1 MKNNLKT
8 YEALGLHFQL
18 KLLVTAVCMYV
29 VIINLN
35 ADANIQY
42 SYPFVSMQVKDWGPE
57 NRPFEVHREYSPN
70 CEYISNNGGDS
81 GDNHPLASRGAAGEL
96 TDIY

>member
-1 MKNNLKT
+1 
-8 YEALGLHFQL
+8 
-18 KLLVTAVCMYV
+18 
-29 VIINLN
+29 
-35 ADANIQY
+35 
-42 SYPFVSMQVKDWGPE
+42 MQVKDWGPE

-96 TDIY
+96 TVIL

>member
-1 MKNNLKT
+1 MLW
-8 YEALGLHFQL
+8 
-18 KLLVTAVCMYV
+18 
-29 VIINLN
+29 IINLN

-96 TDIY
+96 TEVLLIGFFFALKKSVTHICPGTFHTNGY